1 MIVTTPYAN
10 DWPRPLPP
18 AHKEQPSK
26 GDEMN
31 IQLLVCRSRMMS
43 PRIPTLSADIAAAKR
58 LAEAGMIEVTGH
70 GGSEKRLPASYA
82 AHMRQIMPAGLSA
95 IAAEKE
101 RLCGPSG
108 SAP

>member
-10 DWPRPLPP
+10 DWPWPLPP

-26 GDEMN
+26 GDEMD
-31 IQLLVCRSRMMS
+31 IQLLVRLSRMMS
-43 PRIPTLSADIAAAKR
+43 PRILTLSADMAAAKR

-70 GGSEKRLPASYA
+70 ARSEKRLPTSYA
-82 AHMRQIMPAGLSA
+82 VHVRQIMPAGLSA

-101 RLCGPSG
+101 RLCVTSG
-108 SAP
+108 RAP